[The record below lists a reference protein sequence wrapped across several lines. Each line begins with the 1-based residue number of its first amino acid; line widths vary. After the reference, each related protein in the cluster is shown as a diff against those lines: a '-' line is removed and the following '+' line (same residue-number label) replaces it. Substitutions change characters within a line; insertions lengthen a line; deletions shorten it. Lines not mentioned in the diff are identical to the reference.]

1 MLHGPPSLL
10 MHIDQTLLP
19 PPPPQAFFSSPRG
32 RWAMRFL
39 ALLGLLLIYLEE
51 AGALFPTW
59 RVYAMPDVSQA
70 GTDASG
76 DPTRNLS
83 SAATEVAFAVF
94 ILGNIAE
101 TLQFL
106 ILRYKSNVLK

>member
-1 MLHGPPSLL
+1 MACVLSSIFPP
-10 MHIDQTLLP
+10 TP
-19 PPPPQAFFSSPRG
+19 TTQAFFSSPRG

-39 ALLGLLLIYLEE
+39 ALLALLLIYLEE

-59 RVYAMPDVSQA
+59 RGYDMPSVSLA
-70 GTDASG
+70 GTDATG
-76 DPTRNLS
+76 EPTRSLS